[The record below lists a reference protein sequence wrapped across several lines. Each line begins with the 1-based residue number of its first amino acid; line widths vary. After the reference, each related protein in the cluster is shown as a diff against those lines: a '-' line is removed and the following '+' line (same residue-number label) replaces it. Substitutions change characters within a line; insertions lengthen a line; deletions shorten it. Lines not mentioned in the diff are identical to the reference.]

1 MENEKDKERNLRLRM
16 EDEKDKLIQEELVR
30 ARIEIKN
37 QLSIAHKTE
46 IEKLQARF
54 KSITNGANMERSSSE
69 LSLEKSKVSNYLT
82 NYRMVLILYY
92 FINISLTGLNRC
104 EVLMRIALHNNV
116 LFCCNIF

>member
-1 MENEKDKERNLRLRM
+1 MENEKDKEHSLRLRM
-16 EDEKDKLIQEELVR
+16 ENEKNQLIQEELAR

-69 LSLEKSKVSNYLT
+69 LSLEKSKVSSYLT
-82 NYRMVLILYY
+82 DYRMVFILEYY
-92 FINISLTGLNRC
+92 FKNISIFGLNRC
-104 EVLMRIALHNNV
+104 EVLM
-116 LFCCNIF
+116 